1 MKRYIVDRIEGAYA
15 VCERNDLRMID
26 IALEDLPEGLKEGDC
41 LVFDGSMYYVDVR
54 CTEERRRTIQE
65 KIDAAFID

>member
-15 VCERNDLRMID
+15 VCEQDDLQMID
-26 IALEDLPEGLKEGDC
+26 IALENLPEGLMEGDC
-41 LVFDGSMYYVDVR
+41 LVFDGSMYYIDALY
-54 CTEERRRTIQE
+54 TQERRRIIQE